1 MIEIP
6 KYEEI
11 KLEGRRVCTYLRLI
25 ISFRKGHRMFDCT
38 CYQST
43 GSGCM
48 KDGICPLYIRMMKR
62 SNVISL
68 NPSLLEQFKQ
78 LEIEEYKAD
87 NCNHCPNNRFCKQE
101 EDDIR
106 DCKIEDMIR
115 RADEEDEKERC
126 QKLHD
131 ETEKLIK
138 AERELEKLKED
149 TQKQI
154 DKEELKQ
161 SLDESDAHV
170 AYCEEQKQLG
180 DPVYQDTTEE
190 DRKLIAQEIAKEDL
204 QKSIDESDAHQKY
217 CNERKSSGDPAYR
230 DC

>member
-11 KLEGRRVCTYLRLI
+11 KLGGQRVCTYLIMI

-48 KDGICPLYIRMMKR
+48 KDGVCPLYIRMMKR

-68 NPSLLEQFKQ
+68 NPSLLQQFKQ
-78 LEIEEYKAD
+78 LEIEEYKSD
-87 NCNHCPNNRFCKQE
+87 NCNHCPNNQFCKQE

-115 RADEEDEKERC
+115 RADEEEEKERC

-131 ETEKLIK
+131 ETEILIK
-138 AERELEKLKED
+138 AERDLEKLKENA
-149 TQKQI
+149 QNQI
-154 DKEELKQ
+154 EKEELSQ
-161 SLDESDAHV
+161 AMDESDACI
-170 AYCEEQKQLG
+170 AYYEMMRDLG
-180 DPVYQDTTEE
+180 DPAYQDNTDDERE
-190 DRKLIAQEIAKEDL
+190 RVDQELAKEDL
-204 QKSIDESDAHQKY
+204 QKSLDESDAHQKY